1 MKKLKIFPKT
11 FLYSLAI
18 MLLIVGVAHLI
29 LYLLLPQMVIDFV
42 PSEATGNVSLT
53 IAGKYEPAG
62 LMKSAMLRAL
72 PLSVICCVFLSV
84 LCAYFFSKGTTSSIR
99 QLSKA
104 VKKMSELDQSAQCLI
119 SSQDELGELA
129 NDVNQLYHRLL
140 CMIENLELEKEK
152 TSENE
157 RAKIDFL
164 RSASHELKT
173 PVTAL
178 NAMLENMILGVGHY
192 QDYDDCLPECKAITE
207 RLSEMIHEILE
218 TSKLSVSTKNA
229 VPIKINVSELL
240 ASLCEPYQLIAT
252 THGVQFHLKI
262 DDAVSVEL
270 PIIAVSIIILALILT
285 LWGKTRV
292 HETGVFLSLGIKKGN
307 ILGQYIA
314 EVLLIAVFA
323 FAASGI
329 TSNMF
334 AATVAD
340 TLLQQTVQS
349 NSLQDNA
356 EDDTTMKSIDMGSML
371 EDEKA
376 VSPDIQISV
385 GIEDMLLLY
394 LIGFC
399 IIVISVTI
407 SSVSIMRLKPK
418 NILNSM
424 S

>member
-178 NAMLENMILGVGHY
+178 NAMLENMILGVGRY

-270 PIIAVSIIILALILT
+270 PIHEFSKAL
-285 LWGKTRV
+285 
-292 HETGVFLSLGIKKGN
+292 SN
-307 ILGQYIA
+307 ILGNAVAYTPNGKCVSVYLRAHMIVVENECTPISKEELPHLFEPFYRPDFSRSRETGGNGLGLYIVA
-314 EVLLIAVFA
+314 TIFRALNVPYSFTPMEQPQGMRFTIQLL
-323 FAASGI
+323 
-329 TSNMF
+329 
-334 AATVAD
+334 
-340 TLLQQTVQS
+340 
-349 NSLQDNA
+349 
-356 EDDTTMKSIDMGSML
+356 
-371 EDEKA
+371 
-376 VSPDIQISV
+376 
-385 GIEDMLLLY
+385 
-394 LIGFC
+394 
-399 IIVISVTI
+399 
-407 SSVSIMRLKPK
+407 
-418 NILNSM
+418 
-424 S
+424 

>member
-42 PSEATGNVSLT
+42 PSETTGNVSLT
-53 IAGKYEPAG
+53 IAGSYEPAG

-104 VKKMSELDQSAQCLI
+104 VKKMSELDQSAQCRI

-178 NAMLENMILGVGHY
+178 NAMLENMILGVGRY
-192 QDYDDCLPECKAITE
+192 QDYDACLPECKAITE

-229 VPIKINVSELL
+229 ALTEINVSELL
-240 ASLCEPYQLIAT
+240 ASLCEPYQLIAA
-252 THGVQFHLKI
+252 THGVQFRLKI

-270 PIIAVSIIILALILT
+270 PIHEFSKAL
-285 LWGKTRV
+285 
-292 HETGVFLSLGIKKGN
+292 SN
-307 ILGQYIA
+307 ILGNAVGYTPNGKCVSVYLRDHMIVVENECTPISKEELPHLFEPFYRPDFSRSRETGGNGLGLYIVA
-314 EVLLIAVFA
+314 TIFRALNVPYSFTPMEQPQGMRFTIQLL
-323 FAASGI
+323 
-329 TSNMF
+329 
-334 AATVAD
+334 
-340 TLLQQTVQS
+340 
-349 NSLQDNA
+349 
-356 EDDTTMKSIDMGSML
+356 
-371 EDEKA
+371 
-376 VSPDIQISV
+376 
-385 GIEDMLLLY
+385 
-394 LIGFC
+394 
-399 IIVISVTI
+399 
-407 SSVSIMRLKPK
+407 
-418 NILNSM
+418 
-424 S
+424 

>member
-42 PSEATGNVSLT
+42 PSETTGNVSLT
-53 IAGKYEPAG
+53 IAGSYEPAG

-104 VKKMSELDQSAQCLI
+104 VKKMSELDKSAQCRI

-178 NAMLENMILGVGHY
+178 NAMLENMILGVGRY
-192 QDYDDCLPECKAITE
+192 QDYDACLPECKAITE

-229 VPIKINVSELL
+229 ALTEINVSELL
-240 ASLCEPYQLIAT
+240 ASLCEPYQLIAA
-252 THGVQFHLKI
+252 THGVQFRLKI

-270 PIIAVSIIILALILT
+270 PIQEFSKAL
-285 LWGKTRV
+285 
-292 HETGVFLSLGIKKGN
+292 SN
-307 ILGQYIA
+307 ILGNAVGYTPNGKCVSVYLRDHMIVVENECTPISKEELPHLFEPFYRPDFSRSRETGGNGLGLYIVA
-314 EVLLIAVFA
+314 TIFRALNVPYSFTPMEQPQGMRFTIQLL
-323 FAASGI
+323 
-329 TSNMF
+329 
-334 AATVAD
+334 
-340 TLLQQTVQS
+340 
-349 NSLQDNA
+349 
-356 EDDTTMKSIDMGSML
+356 
-371 EDEKA
+371 
-376 VSPDIQISV
+376 
-385 GIEDMLLLY
+385 
-394 LIGFC
+394 
-399 IIVISVTI
+399 
-407 SSVSIMRLKPK
+407 
-418 NILNSM
+418 
-424 S
+424 

>member
-42 PSEATGNVSLT
+42 PSETTGNVSLT
-53 IAGKYEPAG
+53 IAGSYEPAG

-104 VKKMSELDQSAQCLI
+104 VKKMSELDKSAQCRI

-178 NAMLENMILGVGHY
+178 NAILENMILGVGRY

-270 PIIAVSIIILALILT
+270 PIHEFSKAL
-285 LWGKTRV
+285 
-292 HETGVFLSLGIKKGN
+292 SN
-307 ILGQYIA
+307 ILGNAVAYTPNGKCVSVYLRAHMIVVENECTPISKEELPHLFEPFYRPDFSRSRETGGNGLGLYIVA
-314 EVLLIAVFA
+314 TIFRALNVPYSFTPMEQPQGMRFTIQLL
-323 FAASGI
+323 
-329 TSNMF
+329 
-334 AATVAD
+334 
-340 TLLQQTVQS
+340 
-349 NSLQDNA
+349 
-356 EDDTTMKSIDMGSML
+356 
-371 EDEKA
+371 
-376 VSPDIQISV
+376 
-385 GIEDMLLLY
+385 
-394 LIGFC
+394 
-399 IIVISVTI
+399 
-407 SSVSIMRLKPK
+407 
-418 NILNSM
+418 
-424 S
+424 

>member
-178 NAMLENMILGVGHY
+178 NAMLENMILGVGRY

-207 RLSEMIHEILE
+207 CLSEMIHEILE

-270 PIIAVSIIILALILT
+270 PIHEFSKAL
-285 LWGKTRV
+285 
-292 HETGVFLSLGIKKGN
+292 SN
-307 ILGQYIA
+307 ILGNAVAYTPNGKCVSVYLRAHMIVVENECTPISKEELPHLFEPFYRPDFSRNRETGGNGLGLYIVA
-314 EVLLIAVFA
+314 TIFQTLNVPYSFVPMEQPQGMRFTIQLL
-323 FAASGI
+323 
-329 TSNMF
+329 
-334 AATVAD
+334 
-340 TLLQQTVQS
+340 
-349 NSLQDNA
+349 
-356 EDDTTMKSIDMGSML
+356 
-371 EDEKA
+371 
-376 VSPDIQISV
+376 
-385 GIEDMLLLY
+385 
-394 LIGFC
+394 
-399 IIVISVTI
+399 
-407 SSVSIMRLKPK
+407 
-418 NILNSM
+418 
-424 S
+424 

>member
-178 NAMLENMILGVGHY
+178 NAMLENMILGVGRY
-192 QDYDDCLPECKAITE
+192 QNYDDCLPECKAITE

-270 PIIAVSIIILALILT
+270 PIHEFSKAL
-285 LWGKTRV
+285 
-292 HETGVFLSLGIKKGN
+292 SN
-307 ILGQYIA
+307 ILGNAVAYTPNGKCVSVYLRAHMIVVENECTPISKEELPHLFEPFYRPDFSRNRETGGNGLGLYIVA
-314 EVLLIAVFA
+314 TIFQTLNVPYSFVPMEHPQGMRFTIQLL
-323 FAASGI
+323 
-329 TSNMF
+329 
-334 AATVAD
+334 
-340 TLLQQTVQS
+340 
-349 NSLQDNA
+349 
-356 EDDTTMKSIDMGSML
+356 
-371 EDEKA
+371 
-376 VSPDIQISV
+376 
-385 GIEDMLLLY
+385 
-394 LIGFC
+394 
-399 IIVISVTI
+399 
-407 SSVSIMRLKPK
+407 
-418 NILNSM
+418 
-424 S
+424 

>member
-42 PSEATGNVSLT
+42 PSETTGNVSLT
-53 IAGKYEPAG
+53 IAGSYEPAG

-104 VKKMSELDQSAQCLI
+104 VKKMSELDKSAQCRI

-178 NAMLENMILGVGHY
+178 NAMLENMILGVGRY
-192 QDYDDCLPECKAITE
+192 QDYDACLPECKAITE

-229 VPIKINVSELL
+229 ALTEINVSELL
-240 ASLCEPYQLIAT
+240 VSLCEPYQLIAA
-252 THGVQFHLKI
+252 THGVQFRLKI

-270 PIIAVSIIILALILT
+270 PIHEFSKAL
-285 LWGKTRV
+285 
-292 HETGVFLSLGIKKGN
+292 SN
-307 ILGQYIA
+307 ILGNAVGYTPNGKCVSVYLRDHMIVVENECTPISKEELPHLFEPFYRPDFSRNRETGGNGLGLYIVA
-314 EVLLIAVFA
+314 TIFRALNVPYSFTPMEQPQGMRFTIQLL
-323 FAASGI
+323 
-329 TSNMF
+329 
-334 AATVAD
+334 
-340 TLLQQTVQS
+340 
-349 NSLQDNA
+349 
-356 EDDTTMKSIDMGSML
+356 
-371 EDEKA
+371 
-376 VSPDIQISV
+376 
-385 GIEDMLLLY
+385 
-394 LIGFC
+394 
-399 IIVISVTI
+399 
-407 SSVSIMRLKPK
+407 
-418 NILNSM
+418 
-424 S
+424 

>member
-42 PSEATGNVSLT
+42 PSETTGNVSLT
-53 IAGKYEPAG
+53 IAGSYEPAG

-178 NAMLENMILGVGHY
+178 NAMLENMILGVGRY

-229 VPIKINVSELL
+229 ALTEINVSELL
-240 ASLCEPYQLIAT
+240 ASLCEPYQLIAA
-252 THGVQFHLKI
+252 THGVQFRLKI

-270 PIIAVSIIILALILT
+270 PIHEFSKAL
-285 LWGKTRV
+285 
-292 HETGVFLSLGIKKGN
+292 SN
-307 ILGQYIA
+307 ILGN
-314 EVLLIAVFA
+314 AVGYTPNGKCVSVYLRDHMIVVENECTPISKEELPHLFEP
-323 FAASGI
+323 FYRPDFSRSRETGGHGLGLY
-329 TSNMF
+329 
-334 AATVAD
+334 TVA
-340 TLLQQTVQS
+340 TIFRALNVPYSFTPMEQPQGMRFTIQLL
-349 NSLQDNA
+349 
-356 EDDTTMKSIDMGSML
+356 
-371 EDEKA
+371 
-376 VSPDIQISV
+376 
-385 GIEDMLLLY
+385 
-394 LIGFC
+394 
-399 IIVISVTI
+399 
-407 SSVSIMRLKPK
+407 
-418 NILNSM
+418 
-424 S
+424 

>member
-42 PSEATGNVSLT
+42 PSETTGNVSLT
-53 IAGKYEPAG
+53 IAGSYEPAG

-104 VKKMSELDQSAQCLI
+104 VKKMSELDKSAQCRI

-178 NAMLENMILGVGHY
+178 NAMLENMILGVGRY
-192 QDYDDCLPECKAITE
+192 QDYDACLPECKAITE
-207 RLSEMIHEILE
+207 RLSEMIYEILE

-229 VPIKINVSELL
+229 ALTEINVSELL
-240 ASLCEPYQLIAT
+240 ASLCEPYQLIAA
-252 THGVQFHLKI
+252 THGVQFRLKI

-270 PIIAVSIIILALILT
+270 PIHEFSKAL
-285 LWGKTRV
+285 
-292 HETGVFLSLGIKKGN
+292 SN
-307 ILGQYIA
+307 ILGNAVGYTPNGKCVSVYLRDHMIVVENECTPISKEELPHLFEPFYRPDFSRSRETGGNGLGLYIVA
-314 EVLLIAVFA
+314 TIFRALNVPYSFTPMEQPQGMRFTIQLL
-323 FAASGI
+323 
-329 TSNMF
+329 
-334 AATVAD
+334 
-340 TLLQQTVQS
+340 
-349 NSLQDNA
+349 
-356 EDDTTMKSIDMGSML
+356 
-371 EDEKA
+371 
-376 VSPDIQISV
+376 
-385 GIEDMLLLY
+385 
-394 LIGFC
+394 
-399 IIVISVTI
+399 
-407 SSVSIMRLKPK
+407 
-418 NILNSM
+418 
-424 S
+424 

>member
-53 IAGKYEPAG
+53 IAGKYEPAE

-178 NAMLENMILGVGHY
+178 NAILENMILGVGRY

-229 VPIKINVSELL
+229 ALTEINVSELL
-240 ASLCEPYQLIAT
+240 ASLCEPYQLIAA
-252 THGVQFHLKI
+252 THGVQFRLKI

-270 PIIAVSIIILALILT
+270 PIHEFSKAL
-285 LWGKTRV
+285 
-292 HETGVFLSLGIKKGN
+292 SN
-307 ILGQYIA
+307 ILGNAVAYTPNGKCVSVYLRAHMIVVENECTPISKEELPHLFEPFYRPDFSRNRETGGNGLGLYIVA
-314 EVLLIAVFA
+314 TIFQTLNVPYSFVPMEQPQGMRFTIQLL
-323 FAASGI
+323 
-329 TSNMF
+329 
-334 AATVAD
+334 
-340 TLLQQTVQS
+340 
-349 NSLQDNA
+349 
-356 EDDTTMKSIDMGSML
+356 
-371 EDEKA
+371 
-376 VSPDIQISV
+376 
-385 GIEDMLLLY
+385 
-394 LIGFC
+394 
-399 IIVISVTI
+399 
-407 SSVSIMRLKPK
+407 
-418 NILNSM
+418 
-424 S
+424 

>member
-178 NAMLENMILGVGHY
+178 NAMLENMILGVGRY

-270 PIIAVSIIILALILT
+270 PIHEFSKT
-285 LWGKTRV
+285 L
-292 HETGVFLSLGIKKGN
+292 SN
-307 ILGQYIA
+307 ILGNAVAYTPNGKCVSVYLRAHMIVVENECTSISKEELPHLFEPFYRPDFSRNRETGGNGLGLYIVATIFQTLNVQYSFVPMEQPQGMRFTIQ
-314 EVLLIAVFA
+314 LL
-323 FAASGI
+323 
-329 TSNMF
+329 
-334 AATVAD
+334 
-340 TLLQQTVQS
+340 
-349 NSLQDNA
+349 
-356 EDDTTMKSIDMGSML
+356 
-371 EDEKA
+371 
-376 VSPDIQISV
+376 
-385 GIEDMLLLY
+385 
-394 LIGFC
+394 
-399 IIVISVTI
+399 
-407 SSVSIMRLKPK
+407 
-418 NILNSM
+418 
-424 S
+424 

>member
-53 IAGKYEPAG
+53 IAGKYEPAE

-178 NAMLENMILGVGHY
+178 NAILENMILGVGRY

-240 ASLCEPYQLIAT
+240 ASLCELYQLIAT

-270 PIIAVSIIILALILT
+270 PIHEFSKAL
-285 LWGKTRV
+285 
-292 HETGVFLSLGIKKGN
+292 SN
-307 ILGQYIA
+307 ILGNAVAYTPNGKCVSVYLRAHMIVVENECTPISKEELPHLFEPFYRPDFSRNRETGGNGLGLYIVA
-314 EVLLIAVFA
+314 TIFQTLNVPYSFVPMEQPQGMRFTIQLL
-323 FAASGI
+323 
-329 TSNMF
+329 
-334 AATVAD
+334 
-340 TLLQQTVQS
+340 
-349 NSLQDNA
+349 
-356 EDDTTMKSIDMGSML
+356 
-371 EDEKA
+371 
-376 VSPDIQISV
+376 
-385 GIEDMLLLY
+385 
-394 LIGFC
+394 
-399 IIVISVTI
+399 
-407 SSVSIMRLKPK
+407 
-418 NILNSM
+418 
-424 S
+424 

>member
-42 PSEATGNVSLT
+42 PSETTGNVSLT
-53 IAGKYEPAG
+53 IAGSYEPAG

-104 VKKMSELDQSAQCLI
+104 VKKMSELDKSAQCRI

-178 NAMLENMILGVGHY
+178 NAMLENMILDVGRY
-192 QDYDDCLPECKAITE
+192 QDYDACLPECKAITE

-229 VPIKINVSELL
+229 ALTEINVSELL
-240 ASLCEPYQLIAT
+240 ASLCEPYQLIAA
-252 THGVQFHLKI
+252 THGVQFRLKI

-270 PIIAVSIIILALILT
+270 PIHEFSKAL
-285 LWGKTRV
+285 
-292 HETGVFLSLGIKKGN
+292 SN
-307 ILGQYIA
+307 ILGNAVGYTPNGKCVSVYLRDHMIVVENECTPISKEELPHLFEPFYRPDFSRSRETGGNGLGLYIVA
-314 EVLLIAVFA
+314 TIFRALNVPYSFTPMEQPQGMRFTIQLL
-323 FAASGI
+323 
-329 TSNMF
+329 
-334 AATVAD
+334 
-340 TLLQQTVQS
+340 
-349 NSLQDNA
+349 
-356 EDDTTMKSIDMGSML
+356 
-371 EDEKA
+371 
-376 VSPDIQISV
+376 
-385 GIEDMLLLY
+385 
-394 LIGFC
+394 
-399 IIVISVTI
+399 
-407 SSVSIMRLKPK
+407 
-418 NILNSM
+418 
-424 S
+424 

>member
-42 PSEATGNVSLT
+42 PSETTGNVSLT
-53 IAGKYEPAG
+53 IAGSYEPAG

-178 NAMLENMILGVGHY
+178 NAMLENMILGVGRY

-240 ASLCEPYQLIAT
+240 ASLCEPYQLIAA
-252 THGVQFHLKI
+252 THGVQFRLKI

-270 PIIAVSIIILALILT
+270 PIHEFSKAL
-285 LWGKTRV
+285 
-292 HETGVFLSLGIKKGN
+292 SN
-307 ILGQYIA
+307 ILGNAVAYTPNGKCVSVYLRAHMIVVENECTPISKEELPHLFEPFYRPDFSRSRETGGNGLGLYIVA
-314 EVLLIAVFA
+314 TIFRALNVPYSFTPMEQPQGMRFTIQLL
-323 FAASGI
+323 
-329 TSNMF
+329 
-334 AATVAD
+334 
-340 TLLQQTVQS
+340 
-349 NSLQDNA
+349 
-356 EDDTTMKSIDMGSML
+356 
-371 EDEKA
+371 
-376 VSPDIQISV
+376 
-385 GIEDMLLLY
+385 
-394 LIGFC
+394 
-399 IIVISVTI
+399 
-407 SSVSIMRLKPK
+407 
-418 NILNSM
+418 
-424 S
+424 

>member
-53 IAGKYEPAG
+53 IAGKYEPAE

-178 NAMLENMILGVGHY
+178 NAILENMILGVRRY

-270 PIIAVSIIILALILT
+270 PIHEFSKAL
-285 LWGKTRV
+285 
-292 HETGVFLSLGIKKGN
+292 SN
-307 ILGQYIA
+307 ILGNAVAYTPNGKCVSVYLRAHMIVVENECTPISKEELPHLFEPFYRPDFSRNRETGGNGLGLYIVA
-314 EVLLIAVFA
+314 TIFQTLNVPYSFVPMEQPQGMRFTIQLL
-323 FAASGI
+323 
-329 TSNMF
+329 
-334 AATVAD
+334 
-340 TLLQQTVQS
+340 
-349 NSLQDNA
+349 
-356 EDDTTMKSIDMGSML
+356 
-371 EDEKA
+371 
-376 VSPDIQISV
+376 
-385 GIEDMLLLY
+385 
-394 LIGFC
+394 
-399 IIVISVTI
+399 
-407 SSVSIMRLKPK
+407 
-418 NILNSM
+418 
-424 S
+424 

>member
-72 PLSVICCVFLSV
+72 PLSVICCVFFSV

-178 NAMLENMILGVGHY
+178 NAMLENMILGVGRY

-270 PIIAVSIIILALILT
+270 PIHEFSKAL
-285 LWGKTRV
+285 
-292 HETGVFLSLGIKKGN
+292 SN
-307 ILGQYIA
+307 ILGNAVGYTPNGKCVSVYLRAHMIVVENECTPISKEELPHLFEPFYRPDFSRSRETGGNGLGLYIVA
-314 EVLLIAVFA
+314 TIFRALNVPYSFTPMEQPQGMRFTIQLL
-323 FAASGI
+323 
-329 TSNMF
+329 
-334 AATVAD
+334 
-340 TLLQQTVQS
+340 
-349 NSLQDNA
+349 
-356 EDDTTMKSIDMGSML
+356 
-371 EDEKA
+371 
-376 VSPDIQISV
+376 
-385 GIEDMLLLY
+385 
-394 LIGFC
+394 
-399 IIVISVTI
+399 
-407 SSVSIMRLKPK
+407 
-418 NILNSM
+418 
-424 S
+424 

>member
-53 IAGKYEPAG
+53 IAGKYEPVG

-178 NAMLENMILGVGHY
+178 NAMLENMILGVGRY

-270 PIIAVSIIILALILT
+270 PIHEFSKAL
-285 LWGKTRV
+285 
-292 HETGVFLSLGIKKGN
+292 SN
-307 ILGQYIA
+307 ILGNAVAYTPNGKCVSVYLRAHMIVVENECTPISKEELPHLFEPFYRPDFSRNRETGGNGLGLYIVA
-314 EVLLIAVFA
+314 TIFQTLNVPYSFVPMEQPQGMRFTIQLL
-323 FAASGI
+323 
-329 TSNMF
+329 
-334 AATVAD
+334 
-340 TLLQQTVQS
+340 
-349 NSLQDNA
+349 
-356 EDDTTMKSIDMGSML
+356 
-371 EDEKA
+371 
-376 VSPDIQISV
+376 
-385 GIEDMLLLY
+385 
-394 LIGFC
+394 
-399 IIVISVTI
+399 
-407 SSVSIMRLKPK
+407 
-418 NILNSM
+418 
-424 S
+424 

>member
-42 PSEATGNVSLT
+42 PSETTGNVSLT
-53 IAGKYEPAG
+53 IAGSYEPAG

-84 LCAYFFSKGTTSSIR
+84 LCAYFFSKGTTSSIL

-178 NAMLENMILGVGHY
+178 NAMLENMILGVGRY

-270 PIIAVSIIILALILT
+270 PIHEFSKAL
-285 LWGKTRV
+285 
-292 HETGVFLSLGIKKGN
+292 SN
-307 ILGQYIA
+307 ILGNAVAYTPNGKCVSVYLRAHMIVVENECTPISKEELPHLFEPFYRPDFSRSRETGGNGLGLYIVA
-314 EVLLIAVFA
+314 TIFRALNVPYSFTPMEQPQGMRFTIQLL
-323 FAASGI
+323 
-329 TSNMF
+329 
-334 AATVAD
+334 
-340 TLLQQTVQS
+340 
-349 NSLQDNA
+349 
-356 EDDTTMKSIDMGSML
+356 
-371 EDEKA
+371 
-376 VSPDIQISV
+376 
-385 GIEDMLLLY
+385 
-394 LIGFC
+394 
-399 IIVISVTI
+399 
-407 SSVSIMRLKPK
+407 
-418 NILNSM
+418 
-424 S
+424 

>member
-53 IAGKYEPAG
+53 IAGKYEPAR

-104 VKKMSELDQSAQCLI
+104 VKKMSELYQSAQCLI

-178 NAMLENMILGVGHY
+178 NAMLENMILGVGRY

-270 PIIAVSIIILALILT
+270 PIHEFSKAL
-285 LWGKTRV
+285 
-292 HETGVFLSLGIKKGN
+292 SN
-307 ILGQYIA
+307 ILGNAVAYTPNGKCVSVYLRAHMIVVENECTPISKEELPHLFEPFYRPDFSRSRETGGNGLGLYIVA
-314 EVLLIAVFA
+314 TIFRALNVPYSFTPMEQPQGMRFTIQLL
-323 FAASGI
+323 
-329 TSNMF
+329 
-334 AATVAD
+334 
-340 TLLQQTVQS
+340 
-349 NSLQDNA
+349 
-356 EDDTTMKSIDMGSML
+356 
-371 EDEKA
+371 
-376 VSPDIQISV
+376 
-385 GIEDMLLLY
+385 
-394 LIGFC
+394 
-399 IIVISVTI
+399 
-407 SSVSIMRLKPK
+407 
-418 NILNSM
+418 
-424 S
+424 

>member
-178 NAMLENMILGVGHY
+178 NAMLENMILGVGRY
-192 QDYDDCLPECKAITE
+192 QNYDDCLPECKAITE

-270 PIIAVSIIILALILT
+270 PIHEFSKAL
-285 LWGKTRV
+285 
-292 HETGVFLSLGIKKGN
+292 SN
-307 ILGQYIA
+307 ILGNAVAYTPNGKCVSVYLRAHMIVVENECTPISKEELPHLFEPFYRPDFSRNRETGGNGLGLYIVA
-314 EVLLIAVFA
+314 TIFQTLNVPYSFVPMEQSQGMRFTIQLL
-323 FAASGI
+323 
-329 TSNMF
+329 
-334 AATVAD
+334 
-340 TLLQQTVQS
+340 
-349 NSLQDNA
+349 
-356 EDDTTMKSIDMGSML
+356 
-371 EDEKA
+371 
-376 VSPDIQISV
+376 
-385 GIEDMLLLY
+385 
-394 LIGFC
+394 
-399 IIVISVTI
+399 
-407 SSVSIMRLKPK
+407 
-418 NILNSM
+418 
-424 S
+424 

>member
-53 IAGKYEPAG
+53 IAGKYEPAE

-84 LCAYFFSKGTTSSIR
+84 LCAYFFSKGTTSLIR

-178 NAMLENMILGVGHY
+178 NAILENMILGVGRY

-270 PIIAVSIIILALILT
+270 PIHEFSKAL
-285 LWGKTRV
+285 
-292 HETGVFLSLGIKKGN
+292 SN
-307 ILGQYIA
+307 ILGNAVAYTPNGKCVSVYLRAHMIVVENECTPISKEELPHLFEPFYRPDFSRNRETGGNGLGLYIVA
-314 EVLLIAVFA
+314 TIFQTLNVPYSFVPMEQPQGMRFTIQLL
-323 FAASGI
+323 
-329 TSNMF
+329 
-334 AATVAD
+334 
-340 TLLQQTVQS
+340 
-349 NSLQDNA
+349 
-356 EDDTTMKSIDMGSML
+356 
-371 EDEKA
+371 
-376 VSPDIQISV
+376 
-385 GIEDMLLLY
+385 
-394 LIGFC
+394 
-399 IIVISVTI
+399 
-407 SSVSIMRLKPK
+407 
-418 NILNSM
+418 
-424 S
+424 

>member
-53 IAGKYEPAG
+53 IAGKYEPAE

-178 NAMLENMILGVGHY
+178 NAILENMILGVGRY

-270 PIIAVSIIILALILT
+270 PIHEFSKAL
-285 LWGKTRV
+285 
-292 HETGVFLSLGIKKGN
+292 SN
-307 ILGQYIA
+307 ILGNAVAYTPNGKCVSVYLRAHMIVVENECTPISKEELPHLFEPFYRPDFSRNRETCGNGLGLYIVA
-314 EVLLIAVFA
+314 TIFQTLNVPYSFVPMEQPQGMRFTIQLL
-323 FAASGI
+323 
-329 TSNMF
+329 
-334 AATVAD
+334 
-340 TLLQQTVQS
+340 
-349 NSLQDNA
+349 
-356 EDDTTMKSIDMGSML
+356 
-371 EDEKA
+371 
-376 VSPDIQISV
+376 
-385 GIEDMLLLY
+385 
-394 LIGFC
+394 
-399 IIVISVTI
+399 
-407 SSVSIMRLKPK
+407 
-418 NILNSM
+418 
-424 S
+424 

>member
-42 PSEATGNVSLT
+42 PSEATGNVSLA

-152 TSENE
+152 TSGNE

-164 RSASHELKT
+164 RSASYELKT

-178 NAMLENMILGVGHY
+178 NAMLENMILGVGRY

-270 PIIAVSIIILALILT
+270 PIHEFSKAL
-285 LWGKTRV
+285 
-292 HETGVFLSLGIKKGN
+292 SN
-307 ILGQYIA
+307 ILGNAVAYTPNGKCVSVYLRAHMIVVENECTPISKEELPHLFEPFYRPDFSRNRETGGNGLGLYIVA
-314 EVLLIAVFA
+314 TIFQTLNVPYSFVPMEQPQGMRFTIQLL
-323 FAASGI
+323 
-329 TSNMF
+329 
-334 AATVAD
+334 
-340 TLLQQTVQS
+340 
-349 NSLQDNA
+349 
-356 EDDTTMKSIDMGSML
+356 
-371 EDEKA
+371 
-376 VSPDIQISV
+376 
-385 GIEDMLLLY
+385 
-394 LIGFC
+394 
-399 IIVISVTI
+399 
-407 SSVSIMRLKPK
+407 
-418 NILNSM
+418 
-424 S
+424 

>member
-11 FLYSLAI
+11 LLYSLAI

-178 NAMLENMILGVGHY
+178 NAMLENMILGVGRY

-270 PIIAVSIIILALILT
+270 PIHEFSKAL
-285 LWGKTRV
+285 
-292 HETGVFLSLGIKKGN
+292 SN
-307 ILGQYIA
+307 ILGNAVAYTPNGKCVSVYLRAHMIVVENECTPISKEELPHLFEPFYRPDFSRNRETGGNGLGLYIVA
-314 EVLLIAVFA
+314 TIFQTLNVPYSFVPMEQPQGMRFTIQLL
-323 FAASGI
+323 
-329 TSNMF
+329 
-334 AATVAD
+334 
-340 TLLQQTVQS
+340 
-349 NSLQDNA
+349 
-356 EDDTTMKSIDMGSML
+356 
-371 EDEKA
+371 
-376 VSPDIQISV
+376 
-385 GIEDMLLLY
+385 
-394 LIGFC
+394 
-399 IIVISVTI
+399 
-407 SSVSIMRLKPK
+407 
-418 NILNSM
+418 
-424 S
+424 

>member
-42 PSEATGNVSLT
+42 PSETTGNVSLT
-53 IAGKYEPAG
+53 IAGSYEPAG

-178 NAMLENMILGVGHY
+178 NAMLENMILGVGRY

-229 VPIKINVSELL
+229 ALTEINVSELL
-240 ASLCEPYQLIAT
+240 ASLCEPYQLIAA
-252 THGVQFHLKI
+252 THGVQFRLKI

-270 PIIAVSIIILALILT
+270 PIHEFSKAL
-285 LWGKTRV
+285 
-292 HETGVFLSLGIKKGN
+292 SN
-307 ILGQYIA
+307 ILGNAVGYTPNGKCVSVYLRDHMIVVENECTPISKEELPHLFEPFYRPDFSRSRETGGNGLGLYIVA
-314 EVLLIAVFA
+314 TIFRALNVPYSFTPMEQPQGMRFTIQLL
-323 FAASGI
+323 
-329 TSNMF
+329 
-334 AATVAD
+334 
-340 TLLQQTVQS
+340 
-349 NSLQDNA
+349 
-356 EDDTTMKSIDMGSML
+356 
-371 EDEKA
+371 
-376 VSPDIQISV
+376 
-385 GIEDMLLLY
+385 
-394 LIGFC
+394 
-399 IIVISVTI
+399 
-407 SSVSIMRLKPK
+407 
-418 NILNSM
+418 
-424 S
+424 